1 MKKILIVDDQPDI
14 RELIEV
20 TLDMGS
26 YELLLAG
33 SGPEAL
39 KMVNEN
45 IPDLILLDVMM
56 AEGDIDGFAVC
67 KEIKSSPKTKHII
80 VIMVT
85 AKGQNEDKEEGL
97 KAGADGYFVK
107 PFSPLD
113 LIRRIEKELG

>member
-85 AKGQNEDKEEGL
+85 AKGQNEDKKEGL